1 MLRKT
6 EVVNE
11 LKMELRLIL
20 SVVLF
25 LNLSSMNAQ
34 TNKNTEF
41 VTLQLE
47 ENDNFPN
54 NSNLPVLLYKNV
66 FDFAEGDPA
75 STIEKVLAANNWN
88 NSWRN
93 GIFSYQHYHSTAHE
107 ALGVYSGWAEVQLGG
122 PGNEPVRIEKG
133 DLVVLPAGTAHKRI
147 DSGGGFAVVGAY
159 PDGQRYDM
167 NYGEKAEKQEAVK
180 NILKVPLPSK
190 DPLFGAKGKMFEFW
204 K

>member
-1 MLRKT
+1 
-6 EVVNE
+6 
-11 LKMELRLIL
+11 
-20 SVVLF
+20 
-25 LNLSSMNAQ
+25 MNAQ

>member
-1 MLRKT
+1 
-6 EVVNE
+6 
-11 LKMELRLIL
+11 
-20 SVVLF
+20 
-25 LNLSSMNAQ
+25 MNAQ
-34 TNKNTEF
+34 TNKNAEI

-47 ENDNFPN
+47 ENGNFPN
-54 NSNLPVLLYKNV
+54 NSNLPVLLYKNA

-93 GIFSYQHYHSTAHE
+93 GIFSYQHYHSNAHE

-167 NYGEKAEKQEAVK
+167 NYGEAAEKQEAVK
-180 NILKVPLPSK
+180 NIRKVPLPSN